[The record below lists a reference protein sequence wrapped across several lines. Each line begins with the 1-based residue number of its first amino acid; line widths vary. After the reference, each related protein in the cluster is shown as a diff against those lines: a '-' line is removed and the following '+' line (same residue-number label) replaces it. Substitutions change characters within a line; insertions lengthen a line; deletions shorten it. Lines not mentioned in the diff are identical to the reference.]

1 MWGKSCRRPALLV
14 PCATTA
20 QWASYA
26 ISLLSKMRF
35 VWVNR
40 GIITI
45 PEQMCLRCAAKRC
58 RLQDEVCEFT
68 ATFQRCTCD
77 LRQANHFAVSLPS
90 VLPSLYPPPPPPS
103 LPGVSSI
110 HVTVSATVTGT
121 VLSVCQPDKSAD
133 FSLADCRQV
142 SLLSKHDE
150 KKNKAGKQS
159 AWEETHIANSD
170 LSPKS

>member
-1 MWGKSCRRPALLV
+1 MPL
-14 PCATTA
+14 PCATTV

-58 RLQDEVCEFT
+58 RLQDEVCEFS
-68 ATFQRCTCD
+68 ATFQRCMSD

-90 VLPSLYPPPPPPS
+90 VLSSLSPSLPS
-103 LPGVSSI
+103 SLPLLLPGVSSI
-110 HVTVSATVTGT
+110 QVTVSATVTGT
-121 VLSVCQPDKSAD
+121 VLSVCQPDKPAD

-142 SLLSKHDE
+142 SLLSKHDG
-150 KKNKAGKQS
+150 KKTKQGNNLLGRKH
-159 AWEETHIANSD
+159 T
-170 LSPKS
+170 